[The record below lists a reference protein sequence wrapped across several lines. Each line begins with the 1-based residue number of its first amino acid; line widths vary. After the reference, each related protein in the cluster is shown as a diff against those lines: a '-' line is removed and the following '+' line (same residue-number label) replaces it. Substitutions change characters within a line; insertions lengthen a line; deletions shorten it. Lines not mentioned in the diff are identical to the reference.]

1 VWLIRAPAENE
12 SRVNPAMT
20 GNEGGVDDNPDH
32 VHGRPASV
40 GPERAPA
47 ASPEIE
53 DLSRPSNELT
63 QRISPKTS

>member
-1 VWLIRAPAENE
+1 
-12 SRVNPAMT
+12 MT

>member
-1 VWLIRAPAENE
+1 
-12 SRVNPAMT
+12 MT
-20 GNEGGVDDNPDH
+20 IQTTFTGA
-32 VHGRPASV
+32 RPRSV
-40 GPERAPA
+40 RSAPA